1 MYIRMNRHAK
11 PPAIQEKKPASAP
24 NLSALKEQQLANT
37 NTLEKEIASDIENG
51 QLSTDE
57 LNSHNDI

>member
-11 PPAIQEKKPASAP
+11 PPTLQEPDPASAT
-24 NLSALKEQQLANT
+24 NRLARKETQLANI